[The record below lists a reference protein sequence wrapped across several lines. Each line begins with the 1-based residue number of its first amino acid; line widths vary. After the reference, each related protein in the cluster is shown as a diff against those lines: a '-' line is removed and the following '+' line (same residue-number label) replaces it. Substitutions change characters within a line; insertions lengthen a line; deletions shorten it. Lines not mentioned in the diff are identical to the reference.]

1 MRALLIAVIL
11 ALALPGAVSAQQT
24 ARWTIAIHGGAGV
37 IERGQL
43 TPERE
48 AEYRAA
54 LAAAIEAGSEVLRG
68 GGSALDAVQAAIEL
82 MEDDPL
88 FNAGRGAV
96 FTAEGT
102 NSLDAAIMDGET
114 MTAGSVAGVS
124 RTRHPIAL
132 ARAVMEQS
140 GHVMLAGEGADA
152 FAVSAGLEQA
162 EPAWFFTERRWGQ
175 LVQTLTQRGWP
186 IPERPSGAPPAVDQ
200 MSALDAGDE
209 HRFGTVG
216 VVAVDIQGRIA
227 AGTSTGGTTAKRWS
241 RVGDTPIIGAGTYAS
256 ARDGCAVSATGT
268 GEYFIRATVA
278 RDICSHIG
286 AWRADPDAS
295 HRAREAI
302 AQAACMAAPPDQV
315 CIPHSLSP
323 GVAAGWA
330 EIAEVGAMGGDGGVI
345 ILTREGEVAFSM
357 NTSGMYRG
365 WANQDS
371 PPAVAIYADE
381 DIHP

>member
-1 MRALLIAVIL
+1 MRVALIATVLSLI
-11 ALALPGAVSAQQT
+11 ALPTAAQE
-24 ARWTIAIHGGAGV
+24 ADGRWTIAIHGGAGV

-54 LAAAIEAGSEVLRG
+54 LTAAIEAGSEVLRS
-68 GGSALDAVQAAIEL
+68 GGSALDAIQAAIEL

-132 ARAVMEQS
+132 ARAVMERS

-152 FAVSAGLEQA
+152 FSVSAGLEQA

-175 LVQTLTQRGWP
+175 LVQTLTERGLP
-186 IPERPSGAPPAVDQ
+186 IPERPAGAPPPPDQ
-200 MSALDAGDE
+200 AASLEGDD

-216 VVAVDIQGRIA
+216 VVAVDTGGRIA
-227 AGTSTGGTTAKRWS
+227 AGTSTGGTTAKRWG
-241 RVGDTPIIGAGTYAS
+241 RIGDAPVIGAGTWAG
-256 ARDGCAVSATGT
+256 RGCAVSATGT
-268 GEYFIRATVA
+268 GEYFIRLTVA
-278 RDICSHIG
+278 RDICG
-286 AWRADPDAS
+286 LNDLNDMP
-295 HRAREAI
+295 
-302 AQAACMAAPPDQV
+302 
-315 CIPHSLSP
+315 
-323 GVAAGWA
+323 
-330 EIAEVGAMGGDGGVI
+330 IAEAAEAMISELGAIGGDGGVI
-345 ILTREGEVAFSM
+345 ALTADGSIAFSM

-381 DIHP
+381 DIQP

>member
-1 MRALLIAVIL
+1 MRVALIATVLSLI
-11 ALALPGAVSAQQT
+11 ALPTAAQE
-24 ARWTIAIHGGAGV
+24 ADGRWAIAIHGGAGV

-54 LAAAIEAGSEVLRG
+54 LTAAIEAGSEVLRS
-68 GGSALDAVQAAIEL
+68 GGSALDAIQAAIEL

-132 ARAVMEQS
+132 ARAVMERS

-152 FAVSAGLEQA
+152 FSVSAGLEQA

-175 LVQTLTQRGWP
+175 LVQTLTDRGLP
-186 IPERPSGAPPAVDQ
+186 IPERPAGAPPPPDQAV
-200 MSALDAGDE
+200 SLEGDD

-216 VVAVDIQGRIA
+216 VVAVDTSGRIA
-227 AGTSTGGTTAKRWS
+227 AGTSTGGTTAKRWG
-241 RVGDTPIIGAGTYAS
+241 RIGDAPVIGAGTWAG
-256 ARDGCAVSATGT
+256 RGCAVSATGT
-268 GEYFIRATVA
+268 GEYFIRLTVA
-278 RDICSHIG
+278 RDICG
-286 AWRADPDAS
+286 LNDLNDMP
-295 HRAREAI
+295 
-302 AQAACMAAPPDQV
+302 
-315 CIPHSLSP
+315 
-323 GVAAGWA
+323 
-330 EIAEVGAMGGDGGVI
+330 IAEAAEAMISELGAIGGDGGVI
-345 ILTREGEVAFSM
+345 ALTADGSVAFSM

-365 WANQDS
+365 WADQDS

-381 DIHP
+381 DIQP

>member
-1 MRALLIAVIL
+1 MRVALIA
-11 ALALPGAVSAQQT
+11 AVLSLIAFPTVAQE
-24 ARWTIAIHGGAGV
+24 ADGRWTIAIHGGAGV

-54 LAAAIEAGSEVLRG
+54 LTAAIEAGSEVLRS
-68 GGSALDAVQAAIEL
+68 GGSALDAIQAAIEL

-132 ARAVMEQS
+132 ARAVMERS

-152 FAVSAGLEQA
+152 FSVSAGLEQA

-175 LVQTLTQRGWP
+175 LVQTLTERGLP
-186 IPERPSGAPPAVDQ
+186 IPERPAGAPPPPDQ
-200 MSALDAGDE
+200 AASLEGDD

-216 VVAVDIQGRIA
+216 VVAVDTSGRIA
-227 AGTSTGGTTAKRWS
+227 AGTSTGGTTAKRWG
-241 RVGDTPIIGAGTYAS
+241 RIGDAPVIGAGTWAG
-256 ARDGCAVSATGT
+256 RGCAVSATGT
-268 GEYFIRATVA
+268 GEYFIRLTVA
-278 RDICSHIG
+278 RDICG
-286 AWRADPDAS
+286 LNDLNDMP
-295 HRAREAI
+295 
-302 AQAACMAAPPDQV
+302 
-315 CIPHSLSP
+315 
-323 GVAAGWA
+323 
-330 EIAEVGAMGGDGGVI
+330 IAEAAEAMISELGAIGGDGGVI
-345 ILTREGEVAFSM
+345 ALTADGSVAFSM

-365 WANQDS
+365 WADQDS

-381 DIHP
+381 DIQP

>member
-1 MRALLIAVIL
+1 MRVALIATVLSLI
-11 ALALPGAVSAQQT
+11 ALPTAAQE
-24 ARWTIAIHGGAGV
+24 ADGRWTIAIHGGAGV

-54 LAAAIEAGSEVLRG
+54 LTAAIEAGSEVLRS
-68 GGSALDAVQAAIEL
+68 GGSALDAIQAAIEL

-132 ARAVMEQS
+132 ARAVMERS

-152 FAVSAGLEQA
+152 FSVSAGLEQA

-175 LVQTLTQRGWP
+175 LVQTLTERGLP
-186 IPERPSGAPPAVDQ
+186 IPERPAGAPPPPDQ
-200 MSALDAGDE
+200 AASLEGDD

-216 VVAVDIQGRIA
+216 VVAVDTSGRIA
-227 AGTSTGGTTAKRWS
+227 AGTSTGGTTAKRWG
-241 RVGDTPIIGAGTYAS
+241 RIGDAPVIGAGTWAG
-256 ARDGCAVSATGT
+256 RGCAVSATGT
-268 GEYFIRATVA
+268 GEYFIRLTVA
-278 RDICSHIG
+278 RDICG
-286 AWRADPDAS
+286 LNDLNDMP
-295 HRAREAI
+295 
-302 AQAACMAAPPDQV
+302 
-315 CIPHSLSP
+315 
-323 GVAAGWA
+323 
-330 EIAEVGAMGGDGGVI
+330 IAEAAEAMISELGAIGGDGGVI
-345 ILTREGEVAFSM
+345 ALTADGSVAFSM

-365 WANQDS
+365 WADQDS

-381 DIHP
+381 DIQP

>member
-1 MRALLIAVIL
+1 MRVALIATVLSLI
-11 ALALPGAVSAQQT
+11 ACPAAAQE
-24 ARWTIAIHGGAGV
+24 ADGRWTIAIHGGAGV

-54 LAAAIEAGSEVLRG
+54 LTAAIEAGSEVLRS

-132 ARAVMEQS
+132 ARAVMERS

-152 FAVSAGLEQA
+152 FSVSAGLEQA

-175 LVQTLTQRGWP
+175 LVQTLTERGLP
-186 IPERPSGAPPAVDQ
+186 IPERPAGAPPPPDQ
-200 MSALDAGDE
+200 AASLEGDD

-216 VVAVDIQGRIA
+216 VVAVDTGGRIA
-227 AGTSTGGTTAKRWS
+227 AGTSTGGTTAKRWG
-241 RVGDTPIIGAGTYAS
+241 RIGDAPVIGAGTWAG
-256 ARDGCAVSATGT
+256 RGCAVSATGT
-268 GEYFIRATVA
+268 GEYFIRLTVA
-278 RDICSHIG
+278 RDICG
-286 AWRADPDAS
+286 LNDLNDMP
-295 HRAREAI
+295 
-302 AQAACMAAPPDQV
+302 
-315 CIPHSLSP
+315 
-323 GVAAGWA
+323 
-330 EIAEVGAMGGDGGVI
+330 IAEAAEAMISELGAIGGDGGVI
-345 ILTREGEVAFSM
+345 ALTADGSIAFSM

-371 PPAVAIYADE
+371 PSAVAIYADE
-381 DIHP
+381 DIQP

>member
-1 MRALLIAVIL
+1 MRVALIATVLSLI
-11 ALALPGAVSAQQT
+11 ALPTAAQE
-24 ARWTIAIHGGAGV
+24 ADGRWTIAIHGGAGV

-54 LAAAIEAGSEVLRG
+54 LTAAIEAGSEVLRS
-68 GGSALDAVQAAIEL
+68 GGSALDAIQAAIEL

-132 ARAVMEQS
+132 ARAVMERS

-152 FAVSAGLEQA
+152 FSVSAGLEQA

-175 LVQTLTQRGWP
+175 LVQTLTERGLP
-186 IPERPSGAPPAVDQ
+186 IPERPAGAPPPPDQ
-200 MSALDAGDE
+200 AASLEGDD

-216 VVAVDIQGRIA
+216 VVAVDTSGRIA
-227 AGTSTGGTTAKRWS
+227 AGTSTGGTTAKRWG
-241 RVGDTPIIGAGTYAS
+241 RIGDAPVIGAGTWAG
-256 ARDGCAVSATGT
+256 RGCAVSATGT
-268 GEYFIRATVA
+268 GEYFIRLTVA
-278 RDICSHIG
+278 RDICG
-286 AWRADPDAS
+286 LNDLNDMP
-295 HRAREAI
+295 
-302 AQAACMAAPPDQV
+302 
-315 CIPHSLSP
+315 
-323 GVAAGWA
+323 
-330 EIAEVGAMGGDGGVI
+330 IAEAAEAMISELGAIGGDGGVI
-345 ILTREGEVAFSM
+345 ALTADGSVAFSM

-365 WANQDS
+365 WADQDS
-371 PPAVAIYADE
+371 LPAVAIYADE
-381 DIHP
+381 DIQP

>member
-1 MRALLIAVIL
+1 MRTLLLAAVL
-11 ALALPGAVSAQQT
+11 SLGLSGVASAQEA

-43 TPERE
+43 TPERD

-54 LAAAIEAGSEVLRG
+54 LTAAIEAGSNVLRN
-68 GGSALDAVQAAIEL
+68 GGSSLDAVQAAIEL

-114 MTAGSVAGVS
+114 LRAGSVAGVS

-132 ARAVMEQS
+132 ARAVMEES

-152 FAVSAGLEQA
+152 FAVSAGLEQV

-175 LVQTLTQRGWP
+175 LVQTLTERGWP
-186 IPERPSGAPPAVDQ
+186 VPARPAGAPPAPEQ
-200 MSALDAGDE
+200 MSSLDQGDD

-216 VVAVDIQGRIA
+216 VVALDTQGRIA
-227 AGTSTGGTTAKRWS
+227 AGTSTGGTTAKRWG
-241 RVGDTPIIGAGTYAS
+241 RIGDAPVIGAGTWAG
-256 ARDGCAVSATGT
+256 RGCAVSATGT
-268 GEYFIRATVA
+268 GEYFIRLTVA
-278 RDICSHIG
+278 RDICG
-286 AWRADPDAS
+286 LNDLNDMP
-295 HRAREAI
+295 
-302 AQAACMAAPPDQV
+302 
-315 CIPHSLSP
+315 
-323 GVAAGWA
+323 
-330 EIAEVGAMGGDGGVI
+330 IAEAAEAVMSELGAIGGDGGVI
-345 ILTREGEVAFSM
+345 ALTADGSVTFVM

-365 WANQDS
+365 WADDAS

-381 DIHP
+381 DIQP

>member
-1 MRALLIAVIL
+1 MRAALTAIVIGLLA
-11 ALALPGAVSAQQT
+11 APAFAQD
-24 ARWTIAIHGGAGV
+24 ADERWTIAIHGGAGV

-54 LAAAIEAGSEVLRG
+54 LTGAIEAGSEVLRN

-114 MTAGSVAGVS
+114 MNAGSVAGVA

-132 ARAVMEQS
+132 ARAVMDQS
-140 GHVMLAGEGADA
+140 GHVMLTGEGADA
-152 FAVSAGLEQA
+152 FSVSAGLEQV

-175 LVQTLTQRGWP
+175 LVQTLTDRGLP
-186 IPERPSGAPPAVDQ
+186 IPERPAGAPPAAEQ
-200 MSALDAGDE
+200 TAALDGDD

-216 VVAVDIQGRIA
+216 VVAVDTQGRIA
-227 AGTSTGGTTAKRWS
+227 AGTSTGGTTAKRWG
-241 RVGDTPIIGAGTYAS
+241 RVGDTPVIGAGTWAG
-256 ARDGCAVSATGT
+256 RGCAVSATGT
-268 GEYFIRATVA
+268 GEYFIRLTVA
-278 RDICSHIG
+278 RDICG
-286 AWRADPDAS
+286 LNDLNDMP
-295 HRAREAI
+295 
-302 AQAACMAAPPDQV
+302 
-315 CIPHSLSP
+315 
-323 GVAAGWA
+323 
-330 EIAEVGAMGGDGGVI
+330 IAEAAEALISELGAIGGDGGVVA
-345 ILTREGEVAFSM
+345 LTADGSVAFSM

-365 WANQDS
+365 WADQDS
-371 PPAVAIYADE
+371 SPAVAIYADE
-381 DIHP
+381 DIQP

>member
-1 MRALLIAVIL
+1 MRALVIASVLSL
-11 ALALPGAVSAQQT
+11 AGVPAVAQEVEG
-24 ARWTIAIHGGAGV
+24 RWTIAIHGGAGV

-54 LAAAIEAGSEVLRG
+54 LTAAIEAGSTVLEN
-68 GGSALDAVQAAIEL
+68 GGSAVDAVQAAIEL

-96 FTAEGT
+96 FTADGT

-114 MTAGSVAGVS
+114 LAAGSVAGVS

-152 FAVSAGLEQA
+152 FSVSAGLEQV

-175 LVQTLTQRGWP
+175 LVQTLADRGLP
-186 IPERPSGAPPAVDQ
+186 IPERPAGSPVAADQ
-200 MSALDAGDE
+200 SAALDGDD

-216 VVAVDIQGRIA
+216 VVAVDTQGRIA
-227 AGTSTGGTTAKRWS
+227 AGTSTGGTTAKRWG
-241 RVGDTPIIGAGTYAS
+241 RIGDTPVIGAGTWAG
-256 ARDGCAVSATGT
+256 RGCAVSATGT
-268 GEYFIRATVA
+268 GEYFIRLTVA
-278 RDICSHIG
+278 RDICSLVELNDMPINEATEAVIG
-286 AWRADPDAS
+286 
-295 HRAREAI
+295 E
-302 AQAACMAAPPDQV
+302 
-315 CIPHSLSP
+315 L
-323 GVAAGWA
+323 
-330 EIAEVGAMGGDGGVI
+330 GALGGDGGVVA
-345 ILTREGEVAFSM
+345 LTADGSVAFTM

-365 WANQDS
+365 WADQDS
-371 PPAVAIYADE
+371 EPAVAIYADE
-381 DIHP
+381 DIQP